1 MSELLRRFK
10 LDTRLTVELLIASL
24 FANILALA
32 MPIFVIQVLNR
43 YIAHGVDI
51 TLATLTFG
59 AVIAVAL
66 EFFRNHCE

>member
-51 TLATLTFG
+51 TLL
-59 AVIAVAL
+59 L
-66 EFFRNHCE
+66 